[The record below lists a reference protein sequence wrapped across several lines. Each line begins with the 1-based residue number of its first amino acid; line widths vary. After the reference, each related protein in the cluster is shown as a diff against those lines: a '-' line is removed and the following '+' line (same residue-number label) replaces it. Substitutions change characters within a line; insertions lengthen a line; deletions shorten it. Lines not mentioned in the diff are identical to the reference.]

1 MKTIFFTG
9 KGGVGKSTLSSA
21 TAWQLSEKGYRVL
34 AISFDPAHNLGDI
47 FGINLTHKIH
57 KFSKNLHLQEADLE
71 RAASDY
77 IKKNTDILTEIYSY
91 TKAFNLDM
99 YFKVLR
105 YAPGVEEYAAL
116 TAMEQVLMNESNYDI
131 IVFDTPPTG
140 LTLRILALPRISITW
155 IDRLR
160 RIRRDILDK
169 RHTVH
174 TITGK
179 YVEEGTKLVYSL
191 EEDPVTR
198 KLKQLFDRYVAV
210 AKHLESADN
219 TITVVFNPD
228 YLSLRESQRIF
239 HGLADLNLRVDVAIT
254 NKYHDQA
261 APVADE
267 MEAELFSIM
276 KKGRPRHARVPAQP
290 YRRENSFQ
298 VPYDLTTLFGP
309 SMEPLETPPA
319 AR

>member
-47 FGINLTHKIH
+47 FGVNLSHKVH
-57 KFSKNLHLQEADLE
+57 HFSKTLDLQEADLE

-77 IKKNTDILTEIYSY
+77 IKKNTDILTQIYSY

-116 TAMEQVLMNESNYDI
+116 TALEEVLHNKPKYDI

-191 EEDPVTR
+191 DDDPVTQ
-198 KLKQLFDRYVAV
+198 KLRQLFDRYVGV

-219 TITVVFNPD
+219 TIAVVFNPD

-239 HGLADLNLRVDVAIT
+239 RGLSDLNLRVDVAIT

-261 APVADE
+261 EPVAIE
-267 MEAELFSIM
+267 MENELFSIM
-276 KKGRPRHARVPAQP
+276 KKSKPRHVRVAAQP
-290 YRRENSFQ
+290 YRRENSFK
-298 VPYDLTTLFGP
+298 VEHDLTPLFAD
-309 SMEPLETPPA
+309 SMVKNEG
-319 AR
+319 